1 MPGVRFFA
9 STAVILTL
17 SAAAGGALAEP
28 KSGLDLNTA
37 ARAPGMANVAALGG
51 QAAQPAKPA
60 DSADQSPAP
69 AATAKPEQP
78 TDQPAADAVPPA
90 TPKPDQS
97 TDQPAADVPPA
108 AATPE
113 QPTGQPTDQ
122 PAAAAAVPPAA
133 AKPDQSA
140 DQPAAAAVQPPA
152 ATPEQPTDQPAAAAV
167 TPPASTPNPSETPE
181 RPVAPTVTE
190 VPPTKP
196 ESPAATGE
204 GAAPTTSV
212 AAPAAPAA
220 ATPSESA
227 ATATPNPVVE
237 ADAAIVEQLRELA
250 NGKFDRI
257 LAGKKERTSVDAFYA
272 ARNYA
277 PLWITD
283 GKANERSHAA
293 IAYLG
298 QVYADGL
305 DPADYPVPNFA
316 SLSDPAA
323 LAEAEI
329 KLTSSVITY
338 AHHAQMGRVHWSRVS
353 GDIYYDRKPP
363 DPAEVLAKL
372 AQAKDV
378 GEALASYEPQFPAY
392 VALKAKLAEL
402 RAGKNDGGKSPIAN
416 GPALKIGMQDERV
429 LPLRERLGVAGDGDT
444 YDKPLAEAVK
454 KFQQEHELKSTGT
467 LTAATVEALNGRRP
481 DRPTDIILANMERLR
496 WMPHDLGKTYVMV
509 NLPDF
514 TLRVMHDGKQLWK
527 TKIVDGKPAMPTP
540 IMTAEMKYITVNP
553 TWNVPPSIVAHEYLP
568 ALQQD
573 PTVLERM
580 GLKVSTNPDGTVHI
594 SQPPGDK
601 NALGRLR
608 FNFPNKFLVYQH
620 DTPDKHLFALD
631 RRAFSHGCMRV
642 QDPVRYAEVLL
653 SLVRPHDGYT
663 EDRIRRMFGSGEVD
677 ISFPTFVP
685 VHLTYQTAFVD
696 EQDKLEFRE
705 DIYGRDKSLLAILK
719 GDERERKVAD
729 IPVERR
735 ENAVRREALAMP
747 DYYGGGGQNFFS
759 RLFGPFSQPQP
770 APVPATRKRAA
781 QGRTEFR

>member
-9 STAVILTL
+9 STAIILML
-17 SAAAGGALAEP
+17 SAAAGDALAEP
-28 KSGLDLNTA
+28 KSGVDLNTA
-37 ARAPGMANVAALGG
+37 TPAPGMANLAALGG
-51 QAAQPAKPA
+51 QAARPAKPT
-60 DSADQSPAP
+60 DSANQSPAP
-69 AATAKPEQP
+69 AATVKPDQP
-78 TDQPAADAVPPA
+78 TDQPAADAVAPA
-90 TPKPDQS
+90 TP
-97 TDQPAADVPPA
+97 
-108 AATPE
+108 
-113 QPTGQPTDQ
+113 
-122 PAAAAAVPPAA
+122 
-133 AKPDQSA
+133 KPDQSA
-140 DQPAAAAVQPPA
+140 DQPAAAVAPAAATPEQPTDQPATAAVPPTT

-196 ESPAATGE
+196 ESPAAAGE

-212 AAPAAPAA
+212 TAPAAPAA

-227 ATATPNPVVE
+227 ATAAPNPVVE

-250 NGKFDRI
+250 DGKFDRI

-283 GKANERSHAA
+283 GKANERSQAA

-298 QVYADGL
+298 QVYTDGL
-305 DPADYPVPNFA
+305 DPADYPVPHFS

-329 KLTSSVITY
+329 KLTSSVIIY

-372 AQAKDV
+372 AEAKDV

-402 RAGKNDGGKSPIAN
+402 RAGKNDGGKTPIAN

-429 LPLRERLGVAGDGDT
+429 PPLRERLGVTSDGDT

-454 KFQQEHELKSTGT
+454 KFQQEHELKATGT

-481 DRPTDIILANMERLR
+481 DRPTDVILANMERLR

-580 GLKVSTNPDGTVHI
+580 GLKVSTNPDGTIHI

-620 DTPDKHLFALD
+620 DTPDKQLFALD

-642 QDPVRYAEVLL
+642 QDPVKYAEVLL

-696 EQDKLEFRE
+696 EQGKLEFRE
-705 DIYGRDKSLLAILK
+705 DIYGRDKTLLAILK
-719 GDERERKVAD
+719 GDEHKVAD

-735 ENAVRREALAMP
+735 ENPVRREALAMP
-747 DYYGGGGQNFFS
+747 DYYSGQNFFS

-770 APVPATRKRAA
+770 APAPAPRKRAA

>member
-9 STAVILTL
+9 STAIILML
-17 SAAAGGALAEP
+17 SAAAGDALAEP
-28 KSGLDLNTA
+28 KSGVDLNTA
-37 ARAPGMANVAALGG
+37 TPAPGMANLAALGG
-51 QAAQPAKPA
+51 QAARPAKPT
-60 DSADQSPAP
+60 DSANQSPAP
-69 AATAKPEQP
+69 AATVKPDQP
-78 TDQPAADAVPPA
+78 TDQPAADAVAPA
-90 TPKPDQS
+90 TP
-97 TDQPAADVPPA
+97 
-108 AATPE
+108 
-113 QPTGQPTDQ
+113 
-122 PAAAAAVPPAA
+122 
-133 AKPDQSA
+133 KPDQSA
-140 DQPAAAAVQPPA
+140 DQPAAAVAPAAATPEQPTDQPATAAVPPTT

-181 RPVAPTVTE
+181 QPVAPTVTE

-196 ESPAATGE
+196 ESPAAAGE

-212 AAPAAPAA
+212 TAPAAPAA

-227 ATATPNPVVE
+227 ATAAPNPVVE

-250 NGKFDRI
+250 DGKFDRI

-283 GKANERSHAA
+283 GKANERSQAA

-298 QVYADGL
+298 QVYTDGL
-305 DPADYPVPNFA
+305 DPADYPVPHFS

-329 KLTSSVITY
+329 KLTSSVIIY

-372 AQAKDV
+372 AEAKDV

-402 RAGKNDGGKSPIAN
+402 RAGKNDGGKTPIAN

-429 LPLRERLGVAGDGDT
+429 PPLRERLGVTGDGDT

-454 KFQQEHELKSTGT
+454 KFQQEHELKATGT

-481 DRPTDIILANMERLR
+481 DRPTDVILANMERLR

-527 TKIVDGKPAMPTP
+527 TEIVDGKPAMPTP

-580 GLKVSTNPDGTVHI
+580 GLKVSTNPDGTIHI

-620 DTPDKHLFALD
+620 DTPDKQLFALD

-642 QDPVRYAEVLL
+642 QDPVKYAEVLL

-696 EQDKLEFRE
+696 EQGKLEFRE
-705 DIYGRDKSLLAILK
+705 DIYGRDKTLLAILK
-719 GDERERKVAD
+719 GDEHKVAD

-735 ENAVRREALAMP
+735 ENPVRREALAMP
-747 DYYGGGGQNFFS
+747 DYYSGQNFFS

-770 APVPATRKRAA
+770 APAPAPRKRAA

>member
-1 MPGVRFFA
+1 MLGVRFFA
-9 STAVILTL
+9 STAIILML

-28 KSGLDLNTA
+28 KSGVDLNTA
-37 ARAPGMANVAALGG
+37 APAPGMANLAALGS

-60 DSADQSPAP
+60 NSANQSPAP

-78 TDQPAADAVPPA
+78 TDQPAADAVSPA

-97 TDQPAADVPPA
+97 ADQPAAAVAPA

-113 QPTGQPTDQ
+113 QPTDQ

-140 DQPAAAAVQPPA
+140 DQPAAAAVPPAA

-167 TPPASTPNPSETPE
+167 TPPASTPNPSETPAQ
-181 RPVAPTVTE
+181 PVAPAVTE

-196 ESPAATGE
+196 ESPAAAGE

-212 AAPAAPAA
+212 AAPTAPTAPAA
-220 ATPSESA
+220 ATPSETA
-227 ATATPNPVVE
+227 ATAAPSPVVE
-237 ADAAIVEQLRELA
+237 ADAAIVERLRELA
-250 NGKFDRI
+250 SGKFDRI
-257 LAGKKERTSVDAFYA
+257 LGGKKERTSVDAFYA

-283 GKANERSHAA
+283 GKANERSQAA

-298 QVYADGL
+298 QVYTDGL

-329 KLTSSVITY
+329 KLTSSAITY

-363 DPAEVLAKL
+363 DPAEMLAKL
-372 AQAKDV
+372 AEAKDV

-402 RAGKNDGGKSPIAN
+402 RAGKNDEGKTPIAN

-454 KFQQEHELKSTGT
+454 KFQQGHELKATGT

-580 GLKVSTNPDGTVHI
+580 GLKVSTNPDGTIHI
-594 SQPPGDK
+594 SQPPGEK

-620 DTPDKHLFALD
+620 DTPDKQLFALD

-663 EDRIRRMFGSGEVD
+663 EDRIRKMFGSGEVD

-696 EQDKLEFRE
+696 EQGKLEFRE
-705 DIYGRDKSLLAILK
+705 DIYGRDKTLLAILK
-719 GDERERKVAD
+719 GDERKVAD

-735 ENAVRREALAMP
+735 ENPVRREALAMP
-747 DYYGGGGQNFFS
+747 DYYSGQNFFS

-770 APVPATRKRAA
+770 APVPAPRKRAA

>member
-1 MPGVRFFA
+1 M
-9 STAVILTL
+9 L

-28 KSGLDLNTA
+28 KSGINLNTA
-37 ARAPGMANVAALGG
+37 APAPDVANLAALGG
-51 QAAQPAKPA
+51 QAAQPAKPT
-60 DSADQSPAP
+60 DSANQSPAP
-69 AATAKPEQP
+69 AATAKPAQP
-78 TDQPAADAVPPA
+78 TDQPAADALAPA
-90 TPKPDQS
+90 TPQ
-97 TDQPAADVPPA
+97 
-108 AATPE
+108 
-113 QPTGQPTDQ
+113 
-122 PAAAAAVPPAA
+122 
-133 AKPDQSA
+133 PDQSA
-140 DQPAAAAVQPPA
+140 DQPAAAVAPAA
-152 ATPEQPTDQPAAAAV
+152 ATPEQPADQPATAAVPPTTATPERPTDQPAAAAV

-181 RPVAPTVTE
+181 QPVAPTVTE

-196 ESPAATGE
+196 ESPAAAGE

-212 AAPAAPAA
+212 TAPAA

-227 ATATPNPVVE
+227 ATAAPNPVVE

-283 GKANERSHAA
+283 GKANERSQAA

-298 QVYADGL
+298 QVYTDGL
-305 DPADYPVPNFA
+305 DPADYPVPNFT

-323 LAEAEI
+323 LAQAEI
-329 KLTSSVITY
+329 KLTSSVIIY
-338 AHHAQMGRVHWSRVS
+338 AHHARMGRVHWSRVS
-353 GDIYYDRKPP
+353 GDVYYDRKPP
-363 DPAEVLAKL
+363 DPTEVLAKL
-372 AQAKDV
+372 AEPKDV

-402 RAGKNDGGKSPIAN
+402 RAGKNDGGKSPIAS
-416 GPALKIGMQDERV
+416 GPALKIGMHDERV
-429 LPLRERLGVAGDGDT
+429 PQLRERLGVAGDGDT

-454 KFQQEHELKSTGT
+454 KFQQEHELKATGT
-467 LTAATVEALNGRRP
+467 LAAATVEALNGRRP
-481 DRPTDIILANMERLR
+481 DRPTDVILANMERLR

-580 GLKVSTNPDGTVHI
+580 GLKVSSNPDGTIHI

-620 DTPDKHLFALD
+620 DTPDKQLFALD

-642 QDPVRYAEVLL
+642 QDPVKYAEVLL
-653 SLVRPHDGYT
+653 SVVRPHDGYT

-696 EQDKLEFRE
+696 EQGKLEFRE
-705 DIYGRDKSLLAILK
+705 DIYGRDKTLLAILK
-719 GDERERKVAD
+719 GDERKVAD

-747 DYYGGGGQNFFS
+747 DYYGGGQNFFS

-770 APVPATRKRAA
+770 APVPATRKRAY

>member
-1 MPGVRFFA
+1 M
-9 STAVILTL
+9 LL
-17 SAAAGGALAEP
+17 AAAGGALAEP
-28 KSGLDLNTA
+28 KSGVNLNTA
-37 ARAPGMANVAALGG
+37 APAPSMANLAALGS

-60 DSADQSPAP
+60 DSANQSPAP

-78 TDQPAADAVPPA
+78 TDQPAADAVSPA

-97 TDQPAADVPPA
+97 ADQPAAAVAPA

-113 QPTGQPTDQ
+113 QPTDQ

-140 DQPAAAAVQPPA
+140 DQPAAAAVPPAA

-167 TPPASTPNPSETPE
+167 TPPASTPNPSETPAQ
-181 RPVAPTVTE
+181 PVAPAVTE

-196 ESPAATGE
+196 ESPAAAGE

-212 AAPAAPAA
+212 AAPTAPTAPAA
-220 ATPSESA
+220 ATPSETA
-227 ATATPNPVVE
+227 ATAAPSPVVE
-237 ADAAIVEQLRELA
+237 ADAAIVERLRELA
-250 NGKFDRI
+250 SGKFDRI
-257 LAGKKERTSVDAFYA
+257 LGGKKERTSVDAFYA

-283 GKANERSHAA
+283 GKANERSQAA

-298 QVYADGL
+298 QVYTDGL

-329 KLTSSVITY
+329 KLTSSAITY

-363 DPAEVLAKL
+363 DPAEMLAKL
-372 AQAKDV
+372 AGAKDV
-378 GEALASYEPQFPAY
+378 GEALASYEPQFPTY

-402 RAGKNDGGKSPIAN
+402 RAGKNDEGKTPIAN

-454 KFQQEHELKSTGT
+454 KFQQGHELKATGT
-467 LTAATVEALNGRRP
+467 LTVATVEALNGRRP

-580 GLKVSTNPDGTVHI
+580 GLKVSTNPDGTIHI
-594 SQPPGDK
+594 SQPPGEK

-620 DTPDKHLFALD
+620 DTPDKQLFALD

-663 EDRIRRMFGSGEVD
+663 EDRIRKMFGSGEVD

-696 EQDKLEFRE
+696 EQGKLEFRE
-705 DIYGRDKSLLAILK
+705 DIYGRDKTLLAILK
-719 GDERERKVAD
+719 GDERKVAD

-735 ENAVRREALAMP
+735 ENPVRREALAMP
-747 DYYGGGGQNFFS
+747 DYYSGQNFFS

-770 APVPATRKRAA
+770 APVAATRKRAA